1 MQLIAVN
8 QLINCE
14 DMHMPEPE
22 NIFEISV
29 ESVQRE
35 AERMIG
41 RRLTDD
47 ELYSVQKGF
56 EAGLNFDIDTVYRTA
71 IEDAVESCSAASD

>member
-1 MQLIAVN
+1 MSAN
-8 QLINCE
+8 
-14 DMHMPEPE
+14 E

-47 ELYSVQKGF
+47 ELYSAQKGF
-56 EAGLNFDIDTVYRTA
+56 EAGLPFDIDTVYRTA
-71 IEDAVESCSAASD
+71 IEEAVQYSHTSGN